1 MEPIG
6 NSMVV
11 IGVLS
16 AIIAALY
23 AVFERDD
30 GRALGW
36 SSVSQLGFAILSPS
50 YACIYAMQHGIC
62 KTLLF
67 TSLSSPIQDG
77 EAKEI
82 DQGAPSNIPEWLLV
96 SIFVIA
102 SLSIMGLPFTA
113 GFITK
118 TWLKGDIPIEASL
131 ITSTSTLLT
140 ATVYARLIWSR
151 SSKYVK
157 NLAIY
162 KTLDQEK
169 SMNLNPQAIVLALSA
184 LLIIGFSLSYP
195 GAYYYNNIQSSLAAV
210 VLASFLY
217 TSVAG
222 LRTENFVKPVT
233 RTLDLVGAPFV
244 VAALLLANLF
254 YFKI

>member
-1 MEPIG
+1 MI
-6 NSMVV
+6 V

-36 SSVSQLGFAILSPS
+36 SSVSQLGLAILSPS

-67 TSLSSPIQDG
+67 STLSSPNGKKDSNILAQSS
-77 EAKEI
+77 
-82 DQGAPSNIPEWLLV
+82 PSNVPEWLLV
-96 SIFVIA
+96 SIFIIA
-102 SLSIMGLPFTA
+102 SLSIMGFPLTA

-118 TWLKGDIPIEASL
+118 TWLKGDIPIEAKL

-140 ATVYARLIWSR
+140 ATVYARLIWNR
-151 SSKYVK
+151 STLYLNKLSEKDSPIQRQNFGI
-157 NLAIY
+157 NLQ
-162 KTLDQEK
+162 TLILLA
-169 SMNLNPQAIVLALSA
+169 SGVLV
-184 LLIIGFSLSYP
+184 ICYGLSYS
-195 GAYYYNNIQSSLAAV
+195 GAYYYDNIQSSLTAI

-222 LRTENFVKPVT
+222 LQTENFVKPVT

>member
-36 SSVSQLGFAILSPS
+36 SSVSQLGLAILSPS

-67 TSLSSPIQDG
+67 TTLSSPTEYTSNG
-77 EAKEI
+77 KE
-82 DQGAPSNIPEWLLV
+82 QTSPTNVPEWLLV
-96 SIFVIA
+96 TIFVIGC
-102 SLSIMGLPFTA
+102 LSIMGLPLTA
-113 GFITK
+113 GFVTK
-118 TWLKGDIPIEASL
+118 TWLKGDIPLEARL

-151 SSKYVK
+151 VTKYKKNISRFISK
-157 NLAIY
+157 
-162 KTLDQEK
+162 
-169 SMNLNPQAIVLALSA
+169 QANKKEITFGIESVILSISGILIV
-184 LLIIGFSLSYP
+184 IFGISYT
-195 GAYYYNNIQSSLAAV
+195 GAYYYENIQNSLTAI

-217 TSVAG
+217 TSVSG
-222 LRTENFVKPVT
+222 LQTETFVRPVT

>member
-1 MEPIG
+1 MQPIE

-67 TSLSSPIQDG
+67 TTLSSPIQDD
-77 EAKEI
+77 ESIESA
-82 DQGAPSNIPEWLLV
+82 QSAPTNIPEWLLV
-96 SIFVIA
+96 TIFVIA

-151 SSKYVK
+151 CNTYIK
-157 NLAIY
+157 NLEIY
-162 KTLDQEK
+162 KSLDQYK
-169 SMNLNPQAIVLALSA
+169 QNLLNPQSIVLIMSGI
-184 LLIIGFSLSYP
+184 LIIGFSFSYQE
-195 GAYYYNNIQSSLAAV
+195 AYYYNNIQSSLAAV

-222 LRTENFVKPVT
+222 LQTESFVKPVT

>member
-1 MEPIG
+1 
-6 NSMVV
+6 
-11 IGVLS
+11 
-16 AIIAALY
+16 
-23 AVFERDD
+23 
-30 GRALGW
+30 
-36 SSVSQLGFAILSPS
+36 
-50 YACIYAMQHGIC
+50 
-62 KTLLF
+62 
-67 TSLSSPIQDG
+67 
-77 EAKEI
+77 
-82 DQGAPSNIPEWLLV
+82 
-96 SIFVIA
+96 
-102 SLSIMGLPFTA
+102 MGLPFTA

-151 SSKYVK
+151 SNKYVQ
-157 NLAIY
+157 NIAIY
-162 KTLDQEK
+162 KNNNQEG
-169 SMNLNPQAIVLALSA
+169 NTNFNPKTIVLALSG

-195 GAYYYNNIQSSLAAV
+195 EAYYYNNIQSSLAAV

-222 LRTENFVKPVT
+222 LQTENFVKPVT

>member
-1 MEPIG
+1 
-6 NSMVV
+6 
-11 IGVLS
+11 
-16 AIIAALY
+16 
-23 AVFERDD
+23 
-30 GRALGW
+30 
-36 SSVSQLGFAILSPS
+36 
-50 YACIYAMQHGIC
+50 
-62 KTLLF
+62 
-67 TSLSSPIQDG
+67 
-77 EAKEI
+77 
-82 DQGAPSNIPEWLLV
+82 
-96 SIFVIA
+96 
-102 SLSIMGLPFTA
+102 MGLPFTA

-151 SSKYVK
+151 SKIYIK
-157 NLAIY
+157 NLESY
-162 KTLDQEK
+162 KSLDK
-169 SMNLNPQAIVLALSA
+169 NNYNILNPQSIVLIISA
-184 LLIIGFSLSYP
+184 ILIIGFSFSYQE
-195 GAYYYNNIQSSLAAV
+195 AYYYNNIQSSLAAV

-222 LRTENFVKPVT
+222 LQTERFVKPVT